1 MCSTKEYEYISTT
14 QVNINLNKMQKILII
29 SLLLI
34 SVNLF
39 GQSSDTTI
47 SWDNQ
52 LFLGNKIAIN
62 KNNWRFSGEL
72 QVRLKNNTQ
81 SLDNYFFEGVAS
93 YMISKKWEIVPDFRM
108 TIKPDDVEYRPGFG
122 VVYKVIKNKFQ
133 FVNQLKLQTD
143 FSAIEPTEYG
153 VRYALF
159 FNWLIDDKYIPN
171 FAVGIFYRWKD
182 NFNGVQFVR
191 FGPGLAYLINVQH
204 SLNFNYLI
212 SVKNYGNT
220 WGWAG
225 IPVIQLVI
233 NINKDYKYVPAKYF
247 NF

>member
-1 MCSTKEYEYISTT
+1 MKRT
-14 QVNINLNKMQKILII
+14 LII

-34 SVNLF
+34 SVNLL
-39 GQSSDTTI
+39 GQNNDTII

-52 LFLGNKIAIN
+52 LYLGNKIAIN
-62 KNNWRFSGEL
+62 RNNWRFSGEL

-108 TIKPDDVEYRPGFG
+108 TIKPEDVEYRPGFG
-122 VVYKVIKNKFQ
+122 VVYKAIKDKFQ
-133 FVNQLKLQTD
+133 FVNQIKLQTD
-143 FSAIEPTEYG
+143 LSAIESTEYG

-171 FAVGIFYRWKD
+171 FALGVFYRWKD

-191 FGPGLAYLINVQH
+191 FGPGLA
-204 SLNFNYLI
+204 
-212 SVKNYGNT
+212 
-220 WGWAG
+220 
-225 IPVIQLVI
+225 
-233 NINKDYKYVPAKYF
+233 
-247 NF
+247 